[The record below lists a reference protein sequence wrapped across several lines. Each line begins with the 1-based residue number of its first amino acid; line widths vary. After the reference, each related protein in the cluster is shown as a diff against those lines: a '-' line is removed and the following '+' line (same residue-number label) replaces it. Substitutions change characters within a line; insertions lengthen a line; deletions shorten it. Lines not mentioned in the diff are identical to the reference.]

1 LTEIN
6 NILNLYEKK
15 VKAKVSREKYWQ
27 ALSSFLLDI
36 KDLSELQEIFDNKI
50 EIFGGQCILE
60 TRATKQFP
68 SKIKMLIA
76 PYDLRSAPFSIL
88 ADGFYEPFQ
97 ADLLV
102 ELGKFSKHFI
112 DVGANMG
119 FYCLALCAENDSLIV
134 NAFEPQP
141 NIHKMLKE
149 NLVLNEIGSPKKGGR
164 VTTHNIGLGSIKGQ
178 LTMFIPKVTG
188 SGGASFRDLHQDEGE
203 PTELMVPVNLLDNL
217 VETRVDLIK
226 LDVEGSE
233 LNVIDGAEK
242 IVNLA
247 KPTIVA
253 ELLRKW
259 MRPFGHSPQMFLE
272 KLLGYGYECHAIGA
286 NSLKPIFVID
296 DSTVET
302 NFIFVHPEKKSH
314 NEILK
319 KYAE

>member
-1 LTEIN
+1 M
-6 NILNLYEKK
+6 
-15 VKAKVSREKYWQ
+15 KAKVSREKYWQ
-27 ALSSFLLDI
+27 ALSSLLLDI
-36 KDLSELQEIFDNKI
+36 NDLSELQEIFDNKI

-60 TRATKQFP
+60 TRATKQFS

-76 PYDLRSAPFSIL
+76 PYDFRSAPFSIL

-119 FYCLALCAENDSLIV
+119 FYCLALCVENDSLIV

-141 NIHKMLKE
+141 NIYKVLKE
-149 NLVLNEIGSPKKGGR
+149 NLALNEIGSPKNGGG
-164 VTTHNIGLGSIKGQ
+164 VTIHNIGLGSMKGQ
-178 LTMFIPKVTG
+178 LTMYVPKITS
-188 SGGASFRDLHQDEGE
+188 SGGASFRDLHPDEGE
-203 PTELMVPVNLLDNL
+203 PTKLIVPVNLLDNL
-217 VETRVDLIK
+217 VETNADLIK

-233 LNVIDGAEK
+233 VNVIDGAK
-242 IVNLA
+242 KLINLA

-259 MRPFGHSPQMFLE
+259 MRPFGHSPQIFLE
-272 KLLGYGYECHAIGA
+272 KLFRYGYECHAIGA
-286 NSLKPIFVID
+286 HSLKPIYVID

-302 NFIFVHPEKKSH
+302 NFIFVHPEKQSH
-314 NEILK
+314 KEILK
-319 KYAE
+319 KYEE